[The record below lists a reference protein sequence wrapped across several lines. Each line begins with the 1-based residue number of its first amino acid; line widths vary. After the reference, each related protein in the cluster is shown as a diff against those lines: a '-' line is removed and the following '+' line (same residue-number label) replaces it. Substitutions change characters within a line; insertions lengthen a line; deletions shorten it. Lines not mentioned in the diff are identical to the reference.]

1 MLQKYSINTI
11 IVAQKETK
19 ERGIGMKIRLGNG
32 NEIECRMVDGVYVS
46 EREVTEG
53 MFEGMKNIEIE
64 TEDGFKKTIK
74 RGRLERLWEREGVW
88 KFSLRELS
96 KEEIQEESR
105 KRTSRRQ
112 NKWISENYERV
123 SMTLPKGTKERIGKL
138 GYSVNGFI
146 NEAVKVMLDA
156 QEQG

>member
-1 MLQKYSINTI
+1 
-11 IVAQKETK
+11 
-19 ERGIGMKIRLGNG
+19 MKINLGNG
-32 NEIECRMVDGVYVS
+32 TVLECKMIDGVYVS
-46 EREVTEG
+46 DKEVTEG

-74 RGRLERLWEREGVW
+74 RARLERLWVREGVW
-88 KFSLRELS
+88 KFSLKELS

-105 KRTSRRQ
+105 KKTNQRQ

-123 SMTLPKGTKERIGKL
+123 SMTLPKGTTERITKR

-146 NEAVKVMLDA
+146 NEAVRVMLDA